1 MWGLQPPQAET
12 SDGRIVTWAEQLKAG
27 GAPRL
32 RLRRHGIDGRRWDRA
47 ERLVMEG
54 GAQRALVDVYR
65 RLHGYSREDFSWFLT
80 RGSLRVGRR
89 FDHVFCSPDLRPL
102 SCEYLH
108 EVRER
113 GLSDH
118 SALQVDFDL

>member
-1 MWGLQPPQAET
+1 MEVSAIGVDIVSVFRKVSTKSWELHLG
-12 SDGRIVTWAEQLKAG
+12 SDRSV
-27 GAPRL
+27 
-32 RLRRHGIDGRRWDRA
+32 RRIDGRRWERA

-54 GAQRALVDVYR
+54 GARRTLVDVYR

-80 RGSLRVGRR
+80 RGSLRIGRR
-89 FDHVFCSPDLRPL
+89 FDHVFCSPDLHPL
-102 SCEYLH
+102 RCEYVH

-118 SALQVDFDL
+118 SALQVEFDL